1 MLSNNNLPPPSF
13 IQPKPPDISTL
24 SSSPSLQ
31 PFQAVSSSSLY
42 NNMIIDTTIYAVEP
56 YKILPTSYLHTLLS
70 HNISTP
76 TSTSHDPFSFPQV
89 INDELDAPTD
99 PNIFIPLSFEEKER
113 IYKSWRHAMIIKL
126 YGQKIGHQLLRQK
139 ILCFMETY

>member
-1 MLSNNNLPPPSF
+1 
-13 IQPKPPDISTL
+13 
-24 SSSPSLQ
+24 
-31 PFQAVSSSSLY
+31 
-42 NNMIIDTTIYAVEP
+42 MIIDTTIYAVEP

-99 PNIFIPLSFEEKER
+99 PNIFIPLSLEEKER
-113 IYKSWRHAMIIKL
+113 IYKPWQHAVIIKL

-139 ILCFMETY
+139 IYVLWKPTENLHLIDLGSDFYLLKFQKEENKIHAI